1 MHNAREHVQLRLDST
16 RHSLVR
22 RAHGTAPAEW
32 CVQPSTSMAP
42 TPNKFREIHMS
53 KSRTVLAVSFA
64 TLLVASFG
72 IVTNVEAK
80 SSKCVAV
87 SVPGHPG
94 TLIVACTTAR
104 P

>member
-1 MHNAREHVQLRLDST
+1 MVCAAVDID
-16 RHSLVR
+16 
-22 RAHGTAPAEW
+22 GAE
-32 CVQPSTSMAP
+32 PP
-42 TPNKFREIHMS
+42 TNSREIHMG
-53 KSRTVLAVSFA
+53 KSRNLLAVSFA

-87 SVPGHPG
+87 SVPGQPG
-94 TLIVACTTAR
+94 TLIVSCSAAR

>member
-1 MHNAREHVQLRLDST
+1 M
-16 RHSLVR
+16 
-22 RAHGTAPAEW
+22 G
-32 CVQPSTSMAP
+32 
-42 TPNKFREIHMS
+42 

-87 SVPGHPG
+87 SVPGKPG
-94 TLIVACTTAR
+94 TLIVACSTAR